1 MSALS
6 CVRWMVVSAI
16 VLSAVGLIVLMGLL
30 AVEENYHTREVIHGQ
45 GVDAGLAGRPASTCP
60 YRDTWLEGAM
70 RREWAR
76 GYSKGLQL
84 KRD

>member
-6 CVRWMVVSAI
+6 CVRWSVMTAL
-16 VLSAVGLIVLMGLL
+16 VLSAIGLIATMGLL
-30 AVEENYHTREVIHGQ
+30 AVEENYHTREVIHGR
-45 GVDAGLAGRPASTCP
+45 GVDAALAGRPASACP

-70 RREWAR
+70 RREWGR
-76 GYSKGLQL
+76 GYVKGLQL